1 MQGVVEIKQDDFGG
15 FGNVHL
21 VRKIDDGQLFAAKVS
36 KASLQMEYHAM
47 KRIERFVVKAREA
60 FHDNQYL
67 IMDWYVGQAQ
77 FIIDMDPEKSQ
88 ADGEILRN
96 IIRSLVPNL
105 KLIRERGWLHRYI
118 KPDNILVANE
128 RPLTLNAGKGG
139 RRWQIMREI
148 ISDIALQ
155 LHLPYQQGNDVKT
168 WGYLISSNDVITL
181 DKKFHIFGNHE
192 ALDGNYINFEGCGEI
207 FFAGI
212 TYDEIDG
219 VKLESFMS
227 KWNSKEKKE
236 MGKDGIQFKLNHE
249 VRFAAL
255 ISTIIPSL
263 HAFDLDEF
271 RTANLSQCG
280 CDKVTNYNENNQGC
294 SSGSLSVVKRNCF
307 LHKYEFVKR
316 LGGGSFGNVHLV
328 RNIYDGQLF
337 AAKISKSS
345 LQMEYHAM
353 KELQNLA
360 YVVKAHERF
369 HDDQSE
375 NDYLIMDWVRHNS
388 LSTWTK
394 QDYVDGD
401 TMRNFG
407 LSCKLSSNPRD
418 AKGTLL
424 LCAPEVLQKNL
435 QNESS
440 DWWSLGHLIYYCYKG
455 GFLLQPVKIGV
466 KDLLA
471 EIDYRLQLIKDGKEP
486 VINRMVERG
495 LTDVVK
501 FIQACFKLDMNE
513 RTYNNIIVEKDDD
526 V

>member
-1 MQGVVEIKQDDFGG
+1 GG
-15 FGNVHL
+15 
-21 VRKIDDGQLFAAKVS
+21 
-36 KASLQMEYHAM
+36 
-47 KRIERFVVKAREA
+47 
-60 FHDNQYL
+60 
-67 IMDWYVGQAQ
+67 
-77 FIIDMDPEKSQ
+77 
-88 ADGEILRN
+88 
-96 IIRSLVPNL
+96 
-105 KLIRERGWLHRYI
+105 
-118 KPDNILVANE
+118 
-128 RPLTLNAGKGG
+128 
-139 RRWQIMREI
+139 
-148 ISDIALQ
+148 
-155 LHLPYQQGNDVKT
+155 
-168 WGYLISSNDVITL
+168 
-181 DKKFHIFGNHE
+181 
-192 ALDGNYINFEGCGEI
+192 
-207 FFAGI
+207 
-212 TYDEIDG
+212 
-219 VKLESFMS
+219 
-227 KWNSKEKKE
+227 
-236 MGKDGIQFKLNHE
+236 
-249 VRFAAL
+249 
-255 ISTIIPSL
+255 
-263 HAFDLDEF
+263 
-271 RTANLSQCG
+271 
-280 CDKVTNYNENNQGC
+280 
-294 SSGSLSVVKRNCF
+294 
-307 LHKYEFVKR
+307 
-316 LGGGSFGNVHLV
+316 FGNVHLV

-388 LSTWTK
+388 LSTWIKK

-401 TMRNFG
+401 TMRSIIKCLVPSLKPDNILVDNENPLSLLFTDFG

-418 AKGTLL
+418 AKGTPL

-495 LTDVVK
+495 LADVVE
-501 FIQACFKLDMNE
+501 FIQACLKLDINE
-513 RTYNNIIVEKDDD
+513 RTYDNIIKCRIFNEKVEKDDD